1 MSVERIREPQ
11 PAPVGAAA
19 AERVFE
25 WLSAGRGSRI
35 FHPQGIAYR
44 GVVRVDSGVD
54 GVPLLTAGSAHDTT
68 VRFSRGL
75 GLPRGWPEFLGIAL
89 RIGDAQD
96 LLLASSSPSPLVRMV
111 PLPARS
117 FFGTTPSS
125 PRPYDADGRVVLVAA
140 LVPGRPTGDDDQ
152 LDEVANTRGPVTAVL
167 LVAELGK
174 PWRRFGG
181 LELGERLPDDEARR
195 LRFDPWNCAGGL
207 VPHGW
212 INRLRRPAYRGSRRG
227 RPSTATT

>member
-25 WLSAGRGSRI
+25 WLSARRGSRI

-44 GVVRVDSGVD
+44 GVVRVDGGVD
-54 GVPLLTAGSAHDTT
+54 GVPLLAAGSAHDAI

-75 GLPRGWPEFLGIAL
+75 GLPRGWPEFLGLAL
-89 RIGDAQD
+89 RVGDAQD

-117 FFGTTPSS
+117 FFGT
-125 PRPYDADGRVVLVAA
+125 VLTSLLPVGAGDRLLFAGA
-140 LVPGRPTGDDDQ
+140 LVHGAPTGDDDQ
-152 LDEVANTRGPVTAVL
+152 LAELANSPGPVTATL
-167 LVAELGK
+167 ALAELGGR
-174 PWRRFGG
+174 WRPFGT
-181 LELGERLPDDEARR
+181 LEVGERLPDAESRA
-195 LRFDPWNCAGGL
+195 LRFDPWRCDGGL

-212 INRLRRPAYRGSRRG
+212 INALRAPAYRGSRRG
-227 RPSTATT
+227 RPSG